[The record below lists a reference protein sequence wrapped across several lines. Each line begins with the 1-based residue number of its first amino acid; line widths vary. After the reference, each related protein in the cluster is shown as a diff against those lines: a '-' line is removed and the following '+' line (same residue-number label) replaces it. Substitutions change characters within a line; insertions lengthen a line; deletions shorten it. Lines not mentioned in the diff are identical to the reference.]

1 MKILGRAYNKNLEE
15 LIDFKEQNSKS
26 WHITWK
32 SWWREKLR
40 RADKF
45 EGKPQRVVE

>member
-1 MKILGRAYNKNLEE
+1 MEE

-32 SWWREKLR
+32 SWWRGKDFEKLIKQLER
-40 RADKF
+40 VDRF
-45 EGKPQRVVE
+45 EGKPQRVDT